1 MTDEILKE
9 MHAIKDANGR
19 KYRTGFAAMMR
30 DLRQRQE
37 QSGRRIIRTSRQP
50 AKSRKAADSL
60 LKLGLSLGR
69 LGQHQQACAAY
80 SQVDDQFP
88 KATEAKKRAQA
99 ESKRAGC

>member
-50 AKSRKAADSL
+50 AKRRKAAVVS
-60 LKLGLSLGR
+60 S
-69 LGQHQQACAAY
+69 
-80 SQVDDQFP
+80 
-88 KATEAKKRAQA
+88 
-99 ESKRAGC
+99 